1 MGNKVPDHSGA
12 RWFKSSYSA
21 GNAQCVEAAFVP
33 GHRLVRD
40 SKLGESSPL
49 LEFSV
54 RSWQALILE
63 IKSGKLDLG

>member
-12 RWFKSSYSA
+12 QWFKSSYSA
-21 GNAQCVEAAFVP
+21 GNAQCVEAAFLP

-40 SKLGESSPL
+40 SKLGESSPVL
-49 LEFSV
+49 AFNIHD
-54 RSWQALILE
+54 WQAFTLT